1 MKILHHKLSRAL
13 ALALIAVMGLTPGLS
28 VPAFASSHMSLEI
41 ADHCF
46 DAFGIGLQLRAKVGQ
61 AIAGR
66 CARYQFPPKPLFQL
80 GEPALHCRLASAKYL
95 ACGDRAAAARNSEK
109 VFEIIPIEH

>member
-1 MKILHHKLSRAL
+1 MKAFNQGRHSLDNRFWASHPNDAAAI
-13 ALALIAVMGLTPGLS
+13 
-28 VPAFASSHMSLEI
+28 AFASSHMSLEI

-95 ACGDRAAAARNSEK
+95 ACSDRAAAARNSEK